1 LLGRLDGILTGIRQ
15 LRRVRPLETESIAG
29 LRVPTLNETAQAF
42 DLRQSQALWNRE
54 NLDLASDEILAQF
67 LDLGELEAWRE
78 IYRRAA
84 APTDEG
90 AALRRHIVFLCCTV
104 PVAFPHLFLAAMAHL
119 GEVVDPY
126 PNVPVDGVAT

>member
-1 LLGRLDGILTGIRQ
+1 MT
-15 LRRVRPLETESIAG
+15 PS
-29 LRVPTLNETAQAF
+29 F
-42 DLRQSQALWNRE
+42 DLRRSQALWNRE
-54 NLDLASDEILAQF
+54 RLDLASDEILAQI

-84 APTDEG
+84 AQTDEG
-90 AALRRHIVFLCCTV
+90 AALRRRIVRLCCTV

-126 PNVPVDGVAT
+126 PEVPTHDVAA

>member
-1 LLGRLDGILTGIRQ
+1 MVT
-15 LRRVRPLETESIAG
+15 
-29 LRVPTLNETAQAF
+29 QAF
-42 DLRQSQALWNRE
+42 DLRRSQALWNRE
-54 NLDLASDEILAQF
+54 GLDLASDEILAQI
-67 LDLGELEAWRE
+67 LDLGELAAWRE

-90 AALRRHIVFLCCTV
+90 AALRRRIVRLCCTV

-126 PNVPVDGVAT
+126 PDVPTDDVAA